1 MKKAILSLPLLLPL
15 LVFGQPSLQ
24 VPGLQE
30 PVEVV
35 RDNYGI
41 NHIYAK
47 NEHDLFFA
55 QGYCAAKDRL
65 FQFEMWRRQATGTV
79 AELLGP
85 REINRDIGARLFRFR
100 GNLKQELNHYHEH
113 GEAIITAYT
122 EGVNAYI
129 SETEKNPGLLPLEF
143 ALLGTKP
150 QKWTPDIVISRHQ
163 GLVMNLTEEVGV
175 GRMVARLGA
184 EKVKEIQNYGPG
196 DPVLDIDPAIN
207 AERLSDDVIGLYNA
221 FRRPIQFAPEDLV
234 ASANANMEEF
244 RYLVKLDEE
253 LVKSEALL

>member
-1 MKKAILSLPLLLPL
+1 MKKAIITILFFFPLLT
-15 LVFGQPSLQ
+15 FGQTSLN
-24 VPGLQE
+24 VPGLKE
-30 PVEVV
+30 PVEII
-35 RDNYGI
+35 RDNYGV

-65 FQFEMWRRQATGTV
+65 FQFEVWRRQATGTV

-100 GNLKQELNHYHEH
+100 GNLKQELNHYHEN

-122 EGVNAYI
+122 DGVNAYI
-129 SETEKNPGLLPLEF
+129 SQTEKNPSLLPLEF
-143 ALLGTKP
+143 ELLGTKP
-150 QKWTPDIVISRHQ
+150 QKWTPDVVISRHQ
-163 GLVMNLTEEVGV
+163 GLVMNLTEEISV
-175 GRMVARLGA
+175 GRMVAALGA

-196 DPVLDIDPAIN
+196 DPILELDPAIN

-221 FRRPIQFAPEDLV
+221 FRRPVAFAPEDLV
-234 ASANANMEEF
+234 ADANTNLEE
-244 RYLVKLDEE
+244 YLNE
-253 LVKSEALL
+253 LVGE